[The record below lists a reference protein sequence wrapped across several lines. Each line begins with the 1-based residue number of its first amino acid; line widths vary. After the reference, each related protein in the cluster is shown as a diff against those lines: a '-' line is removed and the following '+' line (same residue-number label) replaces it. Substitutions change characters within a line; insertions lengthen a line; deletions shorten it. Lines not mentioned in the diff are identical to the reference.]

1 MSVLRC
7 VVTQVILAAMSD
19 HSTTE
24 FVIEPAGPLSGTVV
38 IGGAK
43 NSVLKLMA
51 ATTMATGTHTIYNV
65 PDIFDVGVMC
75 RLLESMGAQTS
86 RRPGVVEIV
95 IGDIDPVAPFELVEQ
110 MRASTAVLGPL
121 LGRFGRV
128 EVGIPGGDDFG
139 HRPIDMH
146 LTGLETLGATF
157 ETSPR
162 GVIGR
167 ADKLTGG
174 VVQLGFPSVGAT
186 ENIMM
191 AAVMAHG
198 TTYIENAAREP
209 EIADLASMLN
219 KMGAGI
225 TGSGTSTIRIEG
237 VDELEAVSHRV
248 IPDRIQA
255 ATFLA
260 AVGVSQGEILL
271 EGARYDHMEMVCQK
285 VGEMGLRTSPDR
297 DGIWAMSNS
306 RLRAVDLSTLPYPG
320 VATDYKPFLVALL
333 AVADGTS
340 IVTENLF
347 AGRFRYV
354 DELVHLGA
362 QIRTDGNHAVVRGV
376 EQLSGAHVV
385 SHDIRAGAALI
396 VAALGAQGQ
405 TIVTDT
411 GHVARGYPDLAGDLR
426 SLGANVIERPVEPI

>member
-1 MSVLRC
+1 MSE
-7 VVTQVILAAMSD
+7 Q
-19 HSTTE
+19 STTE
-24 FVIEPAGPLSGTVV
+24 FVIEPGGPLSGTVE

-51 ATTMATGTHTIYNV
+51 ATTMASGTHTIYNV

-75 RLLESMGAQTS
+75 RLLESMGAKTS

-95 IGDIDPVAPFELVEQ
+95 IGDIEPVAPFELVEQ

-121 LGRFGRV
+121 LGRFGRA
-128 EVGIPGGDDFG
+128 ELGIPGGDDFG

-157 ETSPR
+157 ETSGN
-162 GVIGR
+162 GVVGR
-167 ADKLTGG
+167 ADRLTGG

-191 AAVMAHG
+191 AATLASGVTM
-198 TTYIENAAREP
+198 IENAAREP

-219 KMGAGI
+219 KMGARI
-225 TGSGTSTIRIEG
+225 TGSGTWTIRIEG
-237 VDELEAVSHRV
+237 VDALEAVTHRV

-260 AVGVSQGEILL
+260 ALGVSGGEILL
-271 EGARYDHMEMVCQK
+271 KGARYDHMEMVCQK

-297 DGIWAMSNS
+297 DGIWAMANQ
-306 RLRAVDLSTLPYPG
+306 RLNAVDLSTLPYPG

-333 AVADGTS
+333 AVAEGTS

-354 DELVHLGA
+354 EELVQLGA
-362 QIRTDGNHAVVRGV
+362 KIRTDGNHAVIRGV
-376 EQLSGAHVV
+376 ERLRGAHVV

-396 VAALGAQGQ
+396 VAALAAEGQ
-405 TIVTDT
+405 TVVSDS

-426 SLGANVIERPVEPI
+426 SLGANVIEQAV

>member
-1 MSVLRC
+1 
-7 VVTQVILAAMSD
+7 MSD
-19 HSTTE
+19 QSTTE
-24 FVIEPAGPLSGTVV
+24 FVIEPGPPLSGAVV

-51 ATTMATGTHTIYNV
+51 ATTMARGTHTIYNV

-75 RLLESMGAQTS
+75 RLLESMGATTS
-86 RRPGVVEIV
+86 RRPGVVEITV
-95 IGDIDPVAPFELVEQ
+95 DDLTPVAPFELVEQ

-121 LGRFGRV
+121 LGRFGMV
-128 EVGIPGGDDFG
+128 ELGIPGGDDFG

-146 LTGLETLGATF
+146 LTGLETLGAVF
-157 ETSPR
+157 ETSAE
-162 GVIGR
+162 GVMGR
-167 ADKLTGG
+167 AEKLAGG

-191 AAVMAHG
+191 AAVLATG
-198 TTYIENAAREP
+198 TTHIENAAREP
-209 EIADLASMLN
+209 EIADLASLLN
-219 KMGAGI
+219 KMGARI

-237 VDELEAVSHRV
+237 VTELEAVTHRA

-260 AVGVSQGEILL
+260 ALGVSGGEILL
-271 EGARYDHMEMVCQK
+271 QEARYDHMDMVCQK

-297 DGIWAMSNS
+297 DGIWAMANT
-306 RLRAVDLSTLPYPG
+306 RLKAVDLSTLPYPG

-333 AVADGTS
+333 ATADGTS

-354 DELVHLGA
+354 DELVQLGA

-376 EQLSGAHVV
+376 ERLRGASVV

-396 VAALGAQGQ
+396 VAALGADGQ
-405 TIVTDT
+405 TIVSDA

-426 SLGANVIERPVEPI
+426 SLGANVTERPGKPS

>member
-1 MSVLRC
+1 
-7 VVTQVILAAMSD
+7 
-19 HSTTE
+19 
-24 FVIEPAGPLSGTVV
+24 VIEPGPALSGT
-38 IGGAK
+38 ITISGAK

-51 ATTMATGTHTIYNV
+51 ATVLAKGTHTIYNV

-75 RLLESMGAQTS
+75 KLLERMGASTS
-86 RRPGVVEIV
+86 RRPGVVEISV
-95 IGDIDPVAPFELVEQ
+95 DEVTPVAPFELVEQ

-121 LGRFGRV
+121 LARYGTV

-146 LTGLETLGATF
+146 LTGLETLGASF
-157 ETSPR
+157 EAGPDGVR
-162 GVIGR
+162 GWSDGL
-167 ADKLTGG
+167 KGG

-191 AAVMAHG
+191 AATLAEGV
-198 TTYIENAAREP
+198 TTIENAAREP

-219 KMGAGI
+219 KMGAKI
-225 TGSGTSTIRIEG
+225 TGSGSSTITIMG
-237 VDELEAVSHRV
+237 VDELEAVSHRC

-255 ATFLA
+255 ATFMA
-260 AVGVSQGEILL
+260 ALGVSGGEILL
-271 EGARYDHMEMVCQK
+271 KEARYDHMNMVCQK

-297 DGIWAMSNS
+297 EGIWAMANP
-306 RLRAVDLSTLPYPG
+306 RLNAVDLSTLPYPG

-333 AVADGTS
+333 SVAQGTS

-347 AGRFRYV
+347 AGRFKYV
-354 DELVHLGA
+354 DELVKLGA
-362 QIRTDGNHAVVRGV
+362 KIRTDGNHAVIRGV
-376 EQLSGAHVV
+376 ERLQGARVE

-396 VAALGAQGQ
+396 VAALGAEGQ
-405 TIVTDT
+405 TIVSDT

-426 SLGANVIERPVEPI
+426 SLGANVHERPVSP

>member
-1 MSVLRC
+1 
-7 VVTQVILAAMSD
+7 
-19 HSTTE
+19 
-24 FVIEPAGPLSGTVV
+24 
-38 IGGAK
+38 
-43 NSVLKLMA
+43 MA
-51 ATTMATGTHTIYNV
+51 SGTHTIYNV

-75 RLLESMGAQTS
+75 RLLESMGASTA
-86 RRPGVVEIV
+86 RRPGVVEITMGE
-95 IGDIDPVAPFELVEQ
+95 ITPHAPFELVEQ

-121 LGRFGRV
+121 LGRFGTV
-128 EVGIPGGDDFG
+128 ELGIPGGDDFG

-157 ETSPR
+157 EISAN
-162 GVIGR
+162 GVVGR
-167 ADKLTGG
+167 AEKLRGG

-191 AAVMAHG
+191 AAVLASG
-198 TTYIENAAREP
+198 TTSIENAAREP

-219 KMGAGI
+219 KMGARI
-225 TGSGTSTIRIEG
+225 TGSGTSTIQIEG
-237 VDELEAVSHRV
+237 VSELEAVSHRV

-260 AVGVSQGEILL
+260 ALGVAGGEILL
-271 EGARYDHMEMVCQK
+271 EEARYDHMDMVCQK

-306 RLRAVDLSTLPYPG
+306 RLKAVDLSTLPYPG

-333 AVADGTS
+333 AVAEGTS

-354 DELVHLGA
+354 DELVQLGA
-362 QIRTDGNHAVVRGV
+362 RIRTDGNHAVVRGV
-376 EQLSGAHVV
+376 ERLHGAHVI

-396 VAALGAQGQ
+396 VAALGADGQ
-405 TIVTDT
+405 TVISDN

-426 SLGANVIERPVEPI
+426 SLGANVIERPSTSPG

>member
-1 MSVLRC
+1 MSG
-7 VVTQVILAAMSD
+7 Q
-19 HSTTE
+19 STTE
-24 FVIEPAGPLSGTVV
+24 FVIEPGPPLSGELT
-38 IGGAK
+38 ISGAK

-51 ATTMATGTHTIYNV
+51 ATVLAEGTHTIYNV

-75 RLLESMGAQTS
+75 KLLESMGARTT
-86 RRPGVVEIV
+86 RRPGTVEIE
-95 IGDIDPVAPFELVEQ
+95 IENINPVAPFELVEQ
-110 MRASTAVLGPL
+110 MRASTAILGPL
-121 LGRFGRV
+121 IARYGRA

-157 ETSPR
+157 DVQPEGLVGT
-162 GVIGR
+162 
-167 ADKLTGG
+167 ADKLSGG
-174 VVQLGFPSVGAT
+174 EVVLGFPSVGAT

-191 AAVMAHG
+191 AAALADGVTH
-198 TTYIENAAREP
+198 IENAAREP

-225 TGSGTSTIRIEG
+225 VGAGTSRITITG
-237 VDELEAVSHRV
+237 VDLLEPVSHRC

-260 AVGVSQGEILL
+260 ALGVTGGEILL
-271 EGARYDHMEMVCQK
+271 RDARYDHMDMVCQK

-297 DGIWAMSNS
+297 DGIWAMANQ
-306 RLRAVDLSTLPYPG
+306 RLNAVDLSTLPYPG
-320 VATDYKPFLVALL
+320 VATDYKPFLASMLC
-333 AVADGTS
+333 VADGTS

-354 DELVHLGA
+354 DELVRLGA
-362 QIRTDGNHAVVRGV
+362 EVRTDGNHAVIKGV
-376 EQLSGAHVV
+376 ERLHGAKVV

-396 VAALGAQGQ
+396 VAALGADGQ
-405 TIVTDT
+405 TIVSDE
-411 GHVARGYPDLAGDLR
+411 GHVCRGYPDLAGDLR
-426 SLGANVIERPVEPI
+426 KPGAVIHERPAP

>member
-1 MSVLRC
+1 
-7 VVTQVILAAMSD
+7 MSD
-19 HSTTE
+19 QPTTE

-51 ATTMATGTHTIYNV
+51 ATTMASGTHTIYNV

-75 RLLESMGAQTS
+75 RLLESMGATTT

-95 IGDIDPVAPFELVEQ
+95 IDEITPVAPFELVEQ

-121 LGRFGRV
+121 LGRFGTV
-128 EVGIPGGDDFG
+128 ELGIPGGDDFG
-139 HRPIDMH
+139 DRPIDMH

-157 ETSPR
+157 EISAD

-167 ADKLTGG
+167 ADRLTGG
-174 VVQLGFPSVGAT
+174 AVQLGFPSVGAT

-191 AAVMAHG
+191 AAVLASG
-198 TTYIENAAREP
+198 ATTIENAAREP

-219 KMGAGI
+219 KMGARI
-225 TGSGTSTIRIEG
+225 TGSGTSTIRIDG
-237 VDELEAVSHRV
+237 VNELEAVTHRV

-260 AVGVSQGEILL
+260 ALGVSGGEILL
-271 EGARYDHMEMVCQK
+271 KEARYDHMDMVCQK

-297 DGIWAMSNS
+297 DGIWAMANR

-333 AVADGTS
+333 AVAEGTS

-354 DELVHLGA
+354 EELVQLGA
-362 QIRTDGNHAVVRGV
+362 EIRTDGNHAVVRGV
-376 EQLSGAHVV
+376 ERLKGAHVV

-396 VAALGAQGQ
+396 VAALAADGQ
-405 TIVTDT
+405 TVISDT

-426 SLGANVIERPVEPI
+426 SLGANIVERAVAARSAR

>member
-1 MSVLRC
+1 
-7 VVTQVILAAMSD
+7 
-19 HSTTE
+19 
-24 FVIEPAGPLSGTVV
+24 
-38 IGGAK
+38 
-43 NSVLKLMA
+43 
-51 ATTMATGTHTIYNV
+51 
-65 PDIFDVGVMC
+65 
-75 RLLESMGAQTS
+75 
-86 RRPGVVEIV
+86 
-95 IGDIDPVAPFELVEQ
+95 
-110 MRASTAVLGPL
+110 
-121 LGRFGRV
+121 
-128 EVGIPGGDDFG
+128 
-139 HRPIDMH
+139 
-146 LTGLETLGATF
+146 
-157 ETSPR
+157 
-162 GVIGR
+162 
-167 ADKLTGG
+167 
-174 VVQLGFPSVGAT
+174 
-186 ENIMM
+186 
-191 AAVMAHG
+191 
-198 TTYIENAAREP
+198 
-209 EIADLASMLN
+209 
-219 KMGAGI
+219 MGAGI

-396 VAALGAQGQ
+396 VAALGRAGTDDCQGHRPCR
-405 TIVTDT
+405 T
-411 GHVARGYPDLAGDLR
+411 GLSGSRW
-426 SLGANVIERPVEPI
+426 

>member
-1 MSVLRC
+1 
-7 VVTQVILAAMSD
+7 MSD
-19 HSTTE
+19 QSTTE
-24 FVIEPAGPLSGTVV
+24 FVIEPAGPLSGSVV

-51 ATTMATGTHTIYNV
+51 ATTMASGTHTIYNV

-75 RLLESMGAQTS
+75 RLLESMGAMTT

-95 IGDIDPVAPFELVEQ
+95 IGDITPVAPFELVEQ

-121 LGRFGRV
+121 LGRFGTV
-128 EVGIPGGDDFG
+128 ELGIPGGDDFG
-139 HRPIDMH
+139 DRPIDMH

-157 ETSPR
+157 ETSAA
-162 GVIGR
+162 GVIGH
-167 ADKLTGG
+167 ADRLVGG

-191 AAVMAHG
+191 AAVLASG
-198 TTYIENAAREP
+198 VTTIENAAREP

-219 KMGAGI
+219 KMGARV
-225 TGSGTSTIRIEG
+225 TGAGTSTIRVDG
-237 VDELEAVSHRV
+237 VDELEAVTHRV

-260 AVGVSQGEILL
+260 ALGVAGGEILL
-271 EGARYDHMEMVCQK
+271 EEARYDHMEMVCQK

-297 DGIWAMSNS
+297 DGIWAMSNR

-333 AVADGTS
+333 AVAEGTS

-354 DELVHLGA
+354 EELVQLGA
-362 QIRTDGNHAVVRGV
+362 EIRTDGNHAVVRGV
-376 EQLSGAHVV
+376 ERLKGAHVV

-396 VAALGAQGQ
+396 VAALGADGQ
-405 TIVTDT
+405 TVVSDT

-426 SLGANVIERPVEPI
+426 SLGANIIERPATVPAAR